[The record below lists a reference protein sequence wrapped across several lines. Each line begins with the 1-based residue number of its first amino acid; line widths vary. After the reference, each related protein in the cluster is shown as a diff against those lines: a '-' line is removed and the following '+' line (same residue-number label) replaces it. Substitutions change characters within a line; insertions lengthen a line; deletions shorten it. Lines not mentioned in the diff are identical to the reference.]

1 MRSPVPSPA
10 QHCEQALV
18 GAATLPLRQSLL
30 GGGHRALA
38 PQGLVQE
45 LTPLMFDKGGV
56 AEATLEVLLRRGGLL
71 TEAAPGKVG
80 FVYEAM
86 AEPRPELGRLR

>member
-71 TEAAPGKVG
+71 TEAAPGKGG

-86 AEPRPELGRLR
+86 AEPCQELGRLR